1 MVRYLTMRLCWSRLG
16 WGHYYLF
23 IAWQALQCIGTI
35 FSAQFWGLYLL
46 VCGWREISGRAVWA
60 AVPLK
65 HESTLLLS
73 VLLLLLLFW
82 LTWLHWALSPYLSTL
97 LLISLA
103 IHTRRRMISLQEH
116 LHKPHIVNATH
127 LEPSQPWSN
136 WIPIPRL
143 FQARLNSTTNVW
155 TLDETFFKEFK
166 RIRDTPFPISSIWI
180 IIASGTRGVSISQRA
195 TRRILP
201 PWYALRIL
209 ITPTSMDVYCVLPP
223 MPTHEYH
230 QPVLTPFVCMS
241 WIPGKH
247 EGSNYGDVNFYFWH
261 CPFGRCSF

>member
-1 MVRYLTMRLCWSRLG
+1 MS
-16 WGHYYLF
+16 
-23 IAWQALQCIGTI
+23 Q
-35 FSAQFWGLYLL
+35 LYFCL
-46 VCGWREISGRAVWA
+46 RPS
-60 AVPLK
+60 
-65 HESTLLLS
+65 
-73 VLLLLLLFW
+73 LLLLLFW
-82 LTWLHWALSPYLSTL
+82 LTWLHWAPSPYLSTL

-143 FQARLNSTTNVW
+143 FQARLTSTTNVW
-155 TLDETFFKEFK
+155 TLDETFLKEFK

-180 IIASGTRGVSISQRA
+180 IIASWTRGVSISQRA

-230 QPVLTPFVCMS
+230 QPVLTPFLCMS

-247 EGSNYGDVNFYFWH
+247 EGNNYGAGSPETSQQASKMSELEAIPIPQSYQRCSFYFGH